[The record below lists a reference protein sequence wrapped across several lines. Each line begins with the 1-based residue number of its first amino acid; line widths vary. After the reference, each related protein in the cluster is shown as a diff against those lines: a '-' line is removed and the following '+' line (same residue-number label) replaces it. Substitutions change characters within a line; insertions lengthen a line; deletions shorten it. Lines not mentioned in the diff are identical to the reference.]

1 MSRRIFILT
10 SLVLAFILKALILFR
25 KEARLLSWIS
35 DYLSTD
41 SSTGVSTI
49 GGNMGWFPF
58 RIVGIIVC
66 SLCLFIFI
74 FPSRSLFLYLYLL
87 ILSFFLRHFEKIRIG
102 HWDAKVPSSNE
113 PFHKSLLLRFW
124 FPKSPH
130 YQRDDSCRA
139 RVWLSS
145 AEWPWCPAASRF
157 LPDISPS
164 S

>member
-1 MSRRIFILT
+1 MPWYYSGKSYVCYPEFLIIYPRIVPL
-10 SLVLAFILKALILFR
+10 
-25 KEARLLSWIS
+25 EYLLLEETW
-35 DYLSTD
+35 
-41 SSTGVSTI
+41 
-49 GGNMGWFPF
+49 GGFQF

-124 FPKSPH
+124 SPKSPH
-130 YQRDDSCRA
+130 HQRDDSCRA

-157 LPDISPS
+157 LHDISPS